1 MIAKLQDKNKMYKR
15 LAENAEEM
23 VSVNLAKLRRAQAE
37 ADFEFDHVC
46 FSEPESELNTLN

>member
-37 ADFEFDHVC
+37 ADFDYDHIC
-46 FSEPESELNTLN
+46 LSESESTLN